1 MLYLSLIGA
10 YIGVFPRVRK
20 KVLLWCD
27 RHCCLCKK
35 QCGINIEV
43 HHIVPTEKD
52 GTDDIDNAI
61 ALCLECHGK
70 MGYNGKH
77 PIGNKFKVEEL
88 KSRREQVF
96 EEFTRHLVP
105 AVYYEITQQL
115 PNGFIRKFPNIGFVL
130 SHYGDSLPVR
140 VFTRITVVRKRGKPI
155 PIQGLYSGE
164 RCWNLN
170 PRFTVYGH
178 FTLPDSENKSVSGVR
193 LRLVVSIIDQFDR
206 QHNHLPVDYVYSKSN
221 GIWNLTP

>member
-1 MLYLSLIGA
+1 MGFSQD
-10 YIGVFPRVRK
+10 VRK

-35 QCGINIEV
+35 QCGTNIEV

-61 ALCLECHGK
+61 ALCLECHGN

-77 PIGNKFKVEEL
+77 PIGNKFKVKEL
-88 KSRREQVF
+88 KARREQVF

-105 AVYYEITQQL
+105 AVYYNITQQL
-115 PNGFIRKFPNIGFVL
+115 PNVFTRKFPDIGFVL

-140 VFTRITVVRKRGKPI
+140 VLTRISVVKKRGKLI

-164 RCWNLN
+164 SYWNLN

-178 FTLPDSENKSVSGVR
+178 FTLPDSVNNNFSNVR
-193 LRLVVSIIDQFDR
+193 LRLFVSIIDQFDR
-206 QHNHLPVDYVYSKSN
+206 GHDHLPVDYVYSKVN
-221 GIWNLTP
+221 DNWNLAH